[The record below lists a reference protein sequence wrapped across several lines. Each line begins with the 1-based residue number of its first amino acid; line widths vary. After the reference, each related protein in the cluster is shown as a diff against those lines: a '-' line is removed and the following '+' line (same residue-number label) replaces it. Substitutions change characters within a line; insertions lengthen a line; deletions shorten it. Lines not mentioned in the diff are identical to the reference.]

1 MKVIKQSTESVL
13 KELSTLESD
22 WKDETSKLIIEKLS
36 SVKVK
41 DQYTYVDLEE
51 IINCNSAKEFEVSLF
66 TIGLFLGLSKDSL
79 RTKLSSFLGRGGI
92 GVKRYKTN
100 KKQFLFAL
108 EKMGI
113 LSALSNSVNFKPVWS
128 DILIERLRSGRGS
141 AVQGQQ
147 RGRNLE
153 DFTEEAIKGVFN
165 TKYEARCTFSG
176 VNGDA
181 KCDFAIPN
189 KEAPLILIE
198 VKGYAATGSKMTD
211 IIGDLDAIVAA
222 KRNDA
227 TLLFVTDGESWNS
240 RISDLR
246 KIIQRQNQGDLAR
259 VYTMKMRASLIE
271 DLSTLKREYGL

>member
-141 AVQGQQ
+141 A
-147 RGRNLE
+147 
-153 DFTEEAIKGVFN
+153 I
-165 TKYEARCTFSG
+165 
-176 VNGDA
+176 
-181 KCDFAIPN
+181 
-189 KEAPLILIE
+189 
-198 VKGYAATGSKMTD
+198 
-211 IIGDLDAIVAA
+211 
-222 KRNDA
+222 
-227 TLLFVTDGESWNS
+227 
-240 RISDLR
+240 
-246 KIIQRQNQGDLAR
+246 
-259 VYTMKMRASLIE
+259 
-271 DLSTLKREYGL
+271 